1 MRVVKAFPPIYA
13 EILAAF
19 PEAAHRKPIFAWG
32 DIIYNPHGIEVTRE
46 LQVHEKVH
54 GDRQLG
60 TAVNGTA
67 RGEDAIRVWWHRY
80 LTNPGFRLMEEL
92 LAHAAEYRAW
102 CESSKITRNQ
112 RRLVL
117 RSLAQRCASP
127 LYGSLISVNDA
138 KIAIAEP
145 GKPFKTRIVGST
157 SAA

>member
-1 MRVVKAFPPIYA
+1 MRVVNAFPPIYA

-32 DIIYNPHGIEVTRE
+32 DVIYNPHGIEVTHE
-46 LQVHEKVH
+46 LHVHEQVH
-54 GDRQLG
+54 GDRQG
-60 TAVNGTA
+60 VNPEA
-67 RGEDAIRVWWHRY
+67 WWRRY
-80 LTNPGFRLMEEL
+80 IADPGFRLMEEL

-102 CESSKITRNQ
+102 CSSANITRNQ